1 MQRFS
6 IPLSMTL
13 LVATGA
19 AQCYEPDHGVLAPR
33 AGFAAG
39 VGDDVMFDLQPMNFA
54 FPMGGVA
61 ASYTHAHVQSNGV
74 MFLTTGAV
82 SGGTTTGYSTNPA
95 TQLSNLQG
103 LAFEPPRI
111 APMWRDLDMLA
122 ANGGGVFVNNTIP
135 GKFVA
140 TWMNAVQYGT
150 TAPVFTLQ
158 VQLFATGEVHFFFDG
173 NIASTSA
180 TITGLSQ
187 GNAIA
192 AVPGVDLTAATGNSG
207 TTQLLFEQFPADT
220 IDLANKFIHFA
231 PNVLGGYDQTAT
243 DCGAFNRNYGA
254 GCYDVSDS
262 IYQYFADAAIAST
275 ELTGQS
281 LTLTPTGLQYTV
293 TWGGGAYIPPTPAA
307 VEVFAAPTDDGEVIV
322 TPSLPFVTPTGPEAS
337 VRVHSNGIVS
347 WGASAQTFPGT
358 NSYTPTVNGFL
369 DGDNTGIYAW
379 HDYNEAEAGSGRIK
393 REEIAIGT
401 DTVLCFTWDGVENYS
416 TPAGPNPSTMQF
428 QLNLTSGVVVL
439 VWPDVDG
446 NVTSTYGS
454 AHLVGYS
461 PAGDS
466 VDDGGI
472 VLATALPLVTVA
484 ENMTA
489 MTLSASP
496 APISTGLSG
505 TVVTY
510 TTENMPEYGFGTDT
524 YIGLN
529 VISIGQVAMG
539 LELSF
544 LGAPRCF
551 AYVATLNVPQAM
563 VGTTPTQSVTLSI
576 PPLVPPGIEFYSQ
589 SVTMVAP
596 FSLPNGLNAFGMTVS
611 NGVRQRIDTF

>member
-1 MQRFS
+1 MF
-6 IPLSMTL
+6 PLSLTL
-13 LVATGA
+13 LVATA
-19 AQCYEPDHGVLAPR
+19 TAQGYEPDYGVLAPR

-39 VGDDVMFDLQPMNFA
+39 VGDDVLFDLQPMNIT

-61 ASYTHAHVQSNGV
+61 ASYTYAHIQSNGV

-82 SGGTTTGYSTNPA
+82 SGGTTSGYSTSTA

-122 ANGGGVFVNNTIP
+122 ANGGGVFFNNTIP

-150 TAPVFTLQ
+150 TAPIFTLQ
-158 VQLFATGEVHFFFDG
+158 VQLFATGEVHFYFDG
-173 NIASTSA
+173 TTASTSA
-180 TITGLSQ
+180 TITGLSH

-192 AVPGVDLTAATGNSG
+192 AVPGVDLTGVMGNSG
-207 TTQLLFEQFPADT
+207 TTQLLFEQFPANT

-231 PNVLGGYDQTAT
+231 PNVFGGYDETST
-243 DCGAFNRNYGA
+243 DCGAFNRTYGA
-254 GCYDVSDS
+254 GCYQVSDS
-262 IYQYFADAAIAST
+262 FYQHFANAAVAST
-275 ELTGQS
+275 ALTGQS

-293 TWGGGAYIPPTPAA
+293 TWGGGVFIPPTPAA
-307 VEVFAAPTDDGEVIV
+307 VEVFAAPMDDGEVVV
-322 TPSLPFVTPTGPEAS
+322 TPSLPFATPTGPVAS
-337 VRVHSNGIVS
+337 VRVHSNGIIS

-358 NSYTPTVNGFL
+358 SSYTPTANGFL
-369 DGDNTGIYAW
+369 DGGNAGIYAW
-379 HDYNEAEAGSGRIK
+379 HDYNETEAGSGRIK
-393 REEIAIGT
+393 REEIATGT
-401 DTVLCFTWDGVENYS
+401 DTVLCVTWDGVENYS
-416 TPAGPNPSTMQF
+416 TPASANPGTMQF

-439 VWPDVDG
+439 VWPFVDG
-446 NVTSTYGS
+446 NVTSAYGS

-461 PAGDS
+461 PAGAS
-466 VDDGGI
+466 IDDGGI
-472 VLATALPLVTVA
+472 VLATALPLVTQA
-484 ENMTA
+484 ENMPA

-496 APISTGLSG
+496 APISTGVSG

-510 TTENMPEYGFGTDT
+510 TTENMPEYGLGTGT

-529 VISIGQVAMG
+529 VISLGQVANG
-539 LELSF
+539 LELIA
-544 LGAPRCF
+544 LGAPRCY
-551 AYVATLNVPQAM
+551 AYVASLDVTQAM
-563 VGTTPTQSVTLSI
+563 IGTTPTQSVTLSI
-576 PPLVPPGIEFYSQ
+576 PPLVPPGYEFYSQ

-596 FSLPNGLNAFGMTVS
+596 FSLPNGMNAYGMTVS